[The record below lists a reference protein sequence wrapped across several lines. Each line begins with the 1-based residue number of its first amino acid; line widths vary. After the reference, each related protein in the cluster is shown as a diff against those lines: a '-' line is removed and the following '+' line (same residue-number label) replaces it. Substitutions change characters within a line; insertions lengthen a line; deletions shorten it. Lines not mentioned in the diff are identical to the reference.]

1 MRAWLLLP
9 PTNERTIFFWFAKFY
24 QDLFFPSLAFLSI
37 GIVLIAFWLSRI
49 TDDPK
54 GKVVALILG
63 IVASIVCLFP
73 AFGTYAFVTTSYVF
87 EDIKHNGYYYYIV
100 GRYDEMAIE
109 YFFCKSGK
117 LGFSG
122 KCEYIDW
129 DMAENKKPNLSIDV
143 DTQYVVVEF
152 EEPHYYWVN
161 SEPPICVKNLGEIG
175 NTENLLNN
183 ECPP

>member
-1 MRAWLLLP
+1 
-9 PTNERTIFFWFAKFY
+9 
-24 QDLFFPSLAFLSI
+24 
-37 GIVLIAFWLSRI
+37 
-49 TDDPK
+49 
-54 GKVVALILG
+54 
-63 IVASIVCLFP
+63 
-73 AFGTYAFVTTSYVF
+73 
-87 EDIKHNGYYYYIV
+87 
-100 GRYDEMAIE
+100 MAIE

-129 DMAENKKPNLSIDV
+129 DMAESKRPNLSIDV

-161 SEPPICVKNLGEIG
+161 SEPPICVTNLSELG